1 MHSGLIFLKP
11 YKATV
16 GEMAEKNC
24 YMETCHAGPRIQMGE
39 KCGHSRLLPGPDWT
53 EGAWIL
59 AATTYVSEKDLP
71 ERWKEE
77 NHHIPSLKILSSS
90 CLNLTCILLYFVPR
104 EARERKF

>member
-1 MHSGLIFLKP
+1 MKWQKRIAIWKPAMLGPEHRRERNGGIPGSSQDQTGLRGL
-11 YKATV
+11 
-16 GEMAEKNC
+16 G
-24 YMETCHAGPRIQMGE
+24 
-39 KCGHSRLLPGPDWT
+39 
-53 EGAWIL
+53 IL

>member
-1 MHSGLIFLKP
+1 MHSGLIFLKLF
-11 YKATV
+11 KAV
-16 GEMAEKNC
+16 GGVAEKNC
-24 YMETCHAGPRIQMGE
+24 YMETCHAGPRIQKGKKWGILGSSE
-39 KCGHSRLLPGPDWT
+39 DQTGLRGLG
-53 EGAWIL
+53 IL

-77 NHHIPSLKILSSS
+77 NHHTSSLKSLSSS

>member
-1 MHSGLIFLKP
+1 MLSAEYRRERNGGIPGSSQDQTGL
-11 YKATV
+11 
-16 GEMAEKNC
+16 
-24 YMETCHAGPRIQMGE
+24 R
-39 KCGHSRLLPGPDWT
+39 RLG
-53 EGAWIL
+53 IL

-77 NHHIPSLKILSSS
+77 KHHIPLKILSSS